1 MIIGLCGLAG
11 SGKSEVAKM
20 LLEQGNFER
29 IAFADPLK
37 SMLAAVGFTHA
48 QLYGDEKEVEIADL
62 GATPRRMMQTLGTE
76 WGRDLVHPEIWV
88 KLWLRKVHAS
98 KSHVVVDDVRFENEV
113 ETIHGLGGQVW
124 RVDRPGSAS
133 ADHESERYA
142 ASLPADLTIF
152 NETDLYELRQ
162 RAMIAYSRATRAG

>member
-11 SGKSEVAKM
+11 SGKSEVAKL

-37 SMLAAVGFTHA
+37 SMLAAVGFTQA
-48 QLYGDEKEVEIADL
+48 QLYGDQKEVEIPDL
-62 GATPRRMMQTLGTE
+62 GKTPRQMMQTIGTN

-88 KLWLRKVHAS
+88 KFWLRQVHATRN
-98 KSHVVVDDVRFENEV
+98 HVVVDDVRFPNEI

-124 RVDRPGSAS
+124 RINRPGVAEMN
-133 ADHESERYA
+133 HESERHV
-142 ASLPADLTIF
+142 ASLAVDVNIF
-152 NETDLYELRQ
+152 NEEGLEELRH
-162 RAMIAYSRATRAG
+162 RAMIAYSRAARES